1 MALIDEFRA
10 FLGSVKTS
18 EAVSPELRSQIS
30 VETGL
35 EAALESALRAGRD
48 VVIAGSAGG
57 GKTHVLE
64 TLRNAKRP
72 GMPALVYWPSEL
84 APQRGPFVRVV
95 ADATALAPEMRQR
108 MFADRPS
115 NCRAVAVAI
124 NEGPLLGLAH
134 ALPGSPY
141 AGAIGLLHSAQ
152 RGVIPPADPAL
163 PVVLDVGGYDPI
175 GNGVV
180 ARLLRLPLLGE
191 IVQRAPCQCEDER
204 ICPRRLGWKL
214 VSSEDVC
221 QRVNEVLRVV
231 NLQGQAVLFRDLWEF
246 IADLVVG
253 GSCQDDPPTS
263 PWFWR
268 VFYGSSVLSKR
279 LQSIADP
286 SLIVFPRAEAH
297 MWYGDWQSPEIALLE
312 GVEFVPP
319 ASARPFNPAAYRWL
333 KSQLFFLARFP
344 SILDVVRD
352 QVNLQLALAIEAGR
366 TDEIIAAINSYMT
379 YGIRAASQQVL
390 TLWADMGVERH
401 MDRARG
407 QVSLG
412 NVQTSEF
419 ELRRSVVVV
428 NHPDPGATL
437 FGARVFLVHAKTGAS
452 FALSQEVLSLLRGG
466 RSYRSSDR
474 PHTDLEWH
482 LSRFFSQLGATTKRA
497 DRLEVME
504 FEFEAMAG
512 QARSYRMS
520 IDLKQ
525 IEPAEGFGWA

>member
-1 MALIDEFRA
+1 VALIDEFRE
-10 FLGSVKTS
+10 FLGSLKTS
-18 EAVSPELRSQIS
+18 EAVSPELRRRIS

-35 EAALESALRAGRD
+35 EGALESALRAGRD

-57 GKTHVLE
+57 GKTHLLE
-64 TLRNAKRP
+64 NLRDASRP
-72 GMPALVYWPSEL
+72 GMPPLVPWTSE
-84 APQRGPFVRVV
+84 PEPKRGPFVRVV
-95 ADATALAPEMRQR
+95 ADATAVAPDARQR
-108 MFADRPS
+108 MFADRS
-115 NCRAVAVAI
+115 ANCRAIAVAI

-134 ALPGSPY
+134 ALPDSHF
-141 AGAIGLLHSAQ
+141 AAVVAFLHSAQ
-152 RGVIPPADPAL
+152 RGVMPAAESGL

-180 ARLLRLPLLGE
+180 ARLLGLSLLAE
-191 IVQRAPCQCEDER
+191 IVQKLPCQCEDER
-204 ICPRRLGWKL
+204 ICPRRLAWKL
-214 VSSEDVC
+214 IDFEDVRK
-221 QRVNEVLRVV
+221 RVNEVLRVV
-231 NLQGQAVLFRDLWEF
+231 NLQGQAVLFRELWDF
-246 IADLVVG
+246 VADLVTG

-268 VFYGSSVLSKR
+268 VFYGSSALSKR
-279 LQSIADP
+279 LQAVADP

-297 MWYGDWQSPEIALLE
+297 MWYGDWQSPEIPVLD
-312 GVEFVPP
+312 GVEFVPL
-319 ASARPFNPAAYRWL
+319 ASARPFKPEAYRWL

-352 QVNLQLALAIEAGR
+352 QVNLQLTKAMEAGR
-366 TDEIIAAINSYMT
+366 TPEIIAAINSYMT

-412 NVQTSEF
+412 DIHTTEF
-419 ELRRSVVVV
+419 ELRRSIVVV
-428 NHPDPGATL
+428 NHPDPSAAL
-437 FGARVFLVHAKTGAS
+437 SGARVFLVHPKTGAS

-482 LSRFFSQLGATTKRA
+482 LSRFFSQLGASIKRA

-520 IDLKQ
+520 VELKQ
-525 IEPAEGFGWA
+525 IEPIEA